1 MSLNHF
7 LVRDIQEIEITSNL
21 KNECKSCFSKC
32 TTKGNLVECPL
43 YFEKRRNGIIIN
55 NSGTTFL
62 CCVKTKTTTL
72 FREKLEALSYAFHD
86 LKLPLE
92 KITSE
97 VKVKEQ
103 KRVNRLVHNLTS
115 INAKNIQEIYDLVPQ
130 QTLTSDINTQ
140 VEKIIEIVKKNPGE
154 TAMMFL
160 RIAKHNIHMKSEF
173 SIYRKLERENSA
185 LEKRDH
191 PIHKVLMNVLHS
203 FFVDFSDKNVY
214 VKVGE
219 CRSLVSCDYES
230 IQVALYHLIE
240 NATKYVKHNSTVLIN
255 FNESPDSIDISFE
268 MQSLFIHKDEYEKIY
283 EEGYS
288 GQESKK
294 TFKDGDGIGMWRIKQ
309 MLELNNAKIITI
321 PGEEIEKVKGF
332 KFSTNKFIIQFNK

>member
-1 MSLNHF
+1 MSINHF
-7 LVRDIQEIEITSNL
+7 LVQDLQETEISSNL
-21 KNECKSCFSKC
+21 KSECKNCFSEC
-32 TTKGNLVECPL
+32 STKGSMVECPI
-43 YFEKRRNGIIIN
+43 YFEKRRNGIIVN
-55 NSGTTFL
+55 NNGTTFL
-62 CCVKTKTTTL
+62 CCSKTKTTKL
-72 FREKLEALSYAFHD
+72 FRGKLEALSYAFPD
-86 LKLPLE
+86 LKLPLNL
-92 KITSE
+92 ITSG

-130 QTLTSDINTQ
+130 QTLTADVNTQ
-140 VEKIIEIVKKNPGE
+140 LEKIIEIVTRNPE
-154 TAMMFL
+154 DTAMMFL

-173 SIYRKLERENSA
+173 SIYRKLDRENPT
-185 LEKRDH
+185 LEKRNH

-219 CRSLVSCDYES
+219 CRSQVSCDYES
-230 IQVALYHLIE
+230 VQVALYHLIE
-240 NATKYVKHNSTVLIN
+240 NASKYVRPNSTVYIN
-255 FNESPDSIDISFE
+255 FTETPNSINVSFE
-268 MQSLFIHKDEYEKIY
+268 MQSLFIHKDEYDKIY

-309 MLELNNAKIITI
+309 MLELNNAEIITI
-321 PGEEIEKVKGF
+321 PGDNIEKEKGF